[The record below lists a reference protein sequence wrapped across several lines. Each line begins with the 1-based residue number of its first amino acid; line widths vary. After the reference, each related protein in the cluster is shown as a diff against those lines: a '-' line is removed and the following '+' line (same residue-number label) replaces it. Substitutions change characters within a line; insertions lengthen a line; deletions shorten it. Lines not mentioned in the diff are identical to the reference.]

1 MAIASGTV
9 TQEEVEEQISQMQKS
24 IEETIGKS

>member
-9 TQEEVEEQISQMQKS
+9 TQEEVEEQLFQMQKS